1 MEIMNNFNE
10 VVAKY
15 PQYAEKIVNAFQA
28 VLSNPERDMEAELSG
43 CEIEEEDIFKLN
55 EDIISVRFAS

>member
-1 MEIMNNFNE
+1 MEIMSNFNE

-15 PQYAEKIVNAFQA
+15 PQYAEKIANAFQA
-28 VLSNPERDMEAELSG
+28 VLSNPERDMEAELYG

-55 EDIISVRFAS
+55 EDIISIRFAS